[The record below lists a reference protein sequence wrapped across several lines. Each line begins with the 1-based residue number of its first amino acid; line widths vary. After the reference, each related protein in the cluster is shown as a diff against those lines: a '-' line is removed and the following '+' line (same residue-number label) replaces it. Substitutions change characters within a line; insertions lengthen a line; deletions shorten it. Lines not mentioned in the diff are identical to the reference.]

1 MTSKQNIIQD
11 PLILQFGTSRFLQ
24 AHVDY
29 FVGKSLSENKSKTPI
44 AVIQTSNSVTG
55 KQRVRAMNEK
65 SSYPVRIQ
73 GLCKGKLLNYEE
85 QISSIKFAL
94 NANDDWQSVIDIFC
108 ENTTH
113 VISNTADQGYQLF
126 NDDNLS
132 SFPPKSF
139 PAKLLQLLFARYQY
153 NEIPITLMPCELI
166 ANNGLVLKEIVIRL
180 AKAWQYDNQFIN
192 WLSTKCIWVNSLV
205 DRIVS
210 QSIEPLGAITE
221 PYALWAIEKQ
231 DGLVIPCHHKAIHLV
246 DNLASIEWLKLSIL
260 NLSHTYLVDLWM
272 QKKASNI
279 LTVQQAMENEY
290 LRQCL
295 ETLLAQEVVPALEA
309 MSLGENIQEYLSLV
323 RDRFLNPFLNHQL
336 SDIADNHQSK
346 VERRILPIYLKV
358 LELRP
363 DLNPVGLK
371 TCLLRNNVL

>member
-108 ENTTH
+108 KNTTH

-166 ANNGLVLKEIVIRL
+166 ADNGLVLKEIVIRL

-231 DGLVIPCHHKAIHLV
+231 DGLVIPCRHKAIHLV
-246 DNLASIEWLKLSIL
+246 DNLASIEWLKLSLL